1 MPSIPHET
9 PMELIGQHPS
19 LALDLVRAVTG
30 LELSIGASAELTS
43 ADASETAPAQHL
55 ADGVVLAKDEHGKKV
70 LAVII
75 EAQGRNAFTKKYS
88 WPAYLCSIRSRH
100 KCDALLLVI
109 CWNPGEVAGCK
120 RTIRTGHPGFDL
132 SPVVVHAGNAL
143 DGNDAEPGPYLV
155 LFAGYIGAIDLDTD
169 GGQRMV
175 LEAAR
180 QVPDTDRKTCIT
192 LMLAVA
198 SEAAR
203 HAMEAKMATPAYR
216 NDFIESFEAK
226 GRAEGRAETLG
237 AAIMKAL
244 AARGIR
250 VDKMRAEQVQSCA
263 DLNQLN
269 EWFDKALTAETA
281 DDVFGS

>member
-1 MPSIPHET
+1 
-9 PMELIGQHPS
+9 
-19 LALDLVRAVTG
+19 
-30 LELSIGASAELTS
+30 
-43 ADASETAPAQHL
+43 
-55 ADGVVLAKDEHGKKV
+55 
-70 LAVII
+70 
-75 EAQGRNAFTKKYS
+75 
-88 WPAYLCSIRSRH
+88 
-100 KCDALLLVI
+100 
-109 CWNPGEVAGCK
+109 
-120 RTIRTGHPGFDL
+120 
-132 SPVVVHAGNAL
+132 
-143 DGNDAEPGPYLV
+143 
-155 LFAGYIGAIDLDTD
+155 
-169 GGQRMV
+169 MV

-244 AARGIR
+244 AARRIR

-269 EWFDKALTAETA
+269 VVSAARLPERADKDAVRVAGLVLVRQRPPTANGTVFMTLEDETGLINLIIWA
-281 DDVFGS
+281 RTWERYRKIAAEHHGFVPGILRGKKLGDAAEAHGVPVA